1 MRIKPWWLPAGRTG
15 LRYQDQE
22 GRKQEGSRRRWAWR
36 FDAGKR
42 KELLFFLLGFP
53 GVSAVKKKK
62 IHLQCRRPAFDP
74 GLGRSPGEG
83 NGNPLQH
90 SCLENPQGQRSL
102 VGDSLWGCKESD
114 TTKVIYNSLAFF
126 PLMQGLRWSS
136 GRPVV
141 TGLRTKEKVWDR

>member
-62 IHLQCRRPAFDP
+62 KNPHAMQETRVRSWVGKIPWRRKWQPTPALLP
-74 GLGRSPGEG
+74 GESPGTEEPG
-83 NGNPLQH
+83 GRQSMGLQ
-90 SCLENPQGQRSL
+90 R
-102 VGDSLWGCKESD
+102 VGHD
-114 TTKVIYNSLAFF
+114 
-126 PLMQGLRWSS
+126 
-136 GRPVV
+136 
-141 TGLRTKEKVWDR
+141 